1 MVRFDTMT
9 IAIPESTINRV
20 NRHSFV
26 ENQQTDLQT
35 GAVFITQQAKNEHLP
50 IGVSRIQYKE
60 GRDYLVTISAK
71 TLGQDYLEGI
81 NLNNWGRAISGIS
94 PVLDVDLNRLWDENP
109 KINRCDNTDNILLS
123 DIGYSKNEVCRSLY
137 SARRNERFI
146 PKWYESKNKLGV
158 EFFGTQEEKNRLIVY
173 DKKLDLLKHQNKA
186 FRESIPNLLMMYT
199 QADKTLR
206 FETNHTSFRSMRNRF
221 DVDQNNLQEMLNSK
235 SQVNYNFLSKVMN
248 KEFTQVSLWDE
259 LKNYEGKGIDF
270 VMMKGY
276 ENIITELGCDKI
288 AVKKFFKELL
298 GERSFKYYWSQVKTM
313 PTIQE
318 MLTRLKIQSEKEM
331 GKLSHNSRPL
341 SIVNR
346 VMECLKEAV

>member
-1 MVRFDTMT
+1 MIRFDTMT
-9 IAIPESTINRV
+9 IAIPEGTINRV
-20 NRHSFV
+20 NRDSFV
-26 ENQQTDLQT
+26 EYTQRDLQT

-276 ENIITELGCDKI
+276 ENIITELSLI
-288 AVKKFFKELL
+288 H
-298 GERSFKYYWSQVKTM
+298 
-313 PTIQE
+313 I
-318 MLTRLKIQSEKEM
+318 
-331 GKLSHNSRPL
+331 
-341 SIVNR
+341 
-346 VMECLKEAV
+346 